1 MDGGAPRGA
10 QEGARRR
17 RAPSLSVRLLALVL
31 LLAATLLALGGIFV
45 WQAHDLARSRAADA
59 MLGTTRA
66 MAKLVDREFA
76 RAEALL
82 QGLAAHPGIAAG
94 DRVAFLNAVARLG
107 DAAEGAV
114 IVLATPAGHVAS
126 NVEGLLDPP
135 RPMGGNTDAV
145 FATGRPTL
153 SDLYAGRMTG
163 TPVISLF
170 VPVPGAAGGGPA
182 HAIGMTLNRGRLAES
197 LVREHLPPGAVAA
210 VLDRQDVVVART
222 RREGAVVGRR
232 ATDAVAQ
239 GLAQRD
245 AGLVER
251 VVNQDGEISVV
262 AFARAPASRYAVVM
276 ALPEAAFA
284 AERNAALTRLG
295 TAAAPVA
302 IGALLVAFVLGLR
315 LKEALARLRAGA
327 EGRGPRLAEVE
338 ELARALAA
346 ADEARAASEAEARDR
361 TAWLEATQR
370 AAQVGTWD
378 LDVAAGALRWSDTMW
393 ALYGLDPE
401 RDGPATT
408 TLFRAHVLAEDLP
421 VVDGARRRAVDSGI
435 YEAEFRIRR
444 GDGAIRWI
452 RAQGELKRAPDGRP
466 LRMLGAN
473 LDITDRRALEAE
485 REALAAQQDLLVAEM
500 HHRVKNSLQLVQ
512 GLLLTQARGEAPE
525 TAAKLREAAGRIVSI
540 AAVHRR
546 LYEGGPG
553 PRQEVA
559 EHLAGLVEDL
569 RRSVGGERRIV
580 LDVAPGLALPP
591 ERMVPLGLL
600 ATELVTNAMKHG
612 LGAVTLRVVHD
623 EARAEV
629 TVADEGPGFPA
640 GFDPAASRGLG
651 MRVALAMARQLRG
664 TLRVEPG
671 PGGRVVAAF
680 ATRPPASPSP
690 ADPAASR

>member
-1 MDGGAPRGA
+1 M
-10 QEGARRR
+10 R
-17 RAPSLSVRLLALVL
+17 RAPSLSGRLLALVL

-45 WQAHDLARSRAADA
+45 WQAHDAARSRAADA

-66 MAKLVDREFA
+66 MAMLVDREFA

-94 DRVAFLNAVARLG
+94 DRGAFLTAVARLG
-107 DAAEGAV
+107 EAAEGAV

-126 NVEGLLDPP
+126 NIEGLLDPP
-135 RPMGGNTDAV
+135 RQMGGSTEAV
-145 FATGRPTL
+145 FATGRTTL
-153 SDLYAGRMTG
+153 SDLYPGRMTG
-163 TPVISLF
+163 NPVISLF
-170 VPVPGAAGGGPA
+170 VPVRRADGDAPA
-182 HAIGMTLNRGRLAES
+182 HAVGMTLNRGRLAES

-232 ATDAVAQ
+232 ATDPVVR
-239 GLAQRD
+239 GLAQHD
-245 AGLVER
+245 AGLIER
-251 VVNQDGEISVV
+251 VSNQDGEVSVI
-262 AFARAPASRYAVVM
+262 AYARAPASRYAVVM
-276 ALPEAAFA
+276 SLPEEAFA

-302 IGALLVAFVLGLR
+302 LGALLVAFVLGLR
-315 LKEALARLRAGA
+315 LKDSLARLRAGA

-338 ELARALAA
+338 ELGRALAA
-346 ADEARAASEAEARDR
+346 ADAARAASEAEARDR
-361 TAWLEATQR
+361 NAWLEATQR
-370 AAQVGTWD
+370 AAHVGTWD
-378 LDVAAGALRWSDTMW
+378 HDLVTGVLRWSDTMW
-393 ALYGLDPE
+393 VLYGLDPL

-408 TLFRAHVLAEDLP
+408 TLFRAHVLEEDLP
-421 VVDGARRRAVDSGI
+421 AVDAARRRGVETGI

-452 RAQGELKRAPDGRP
+452 RAQGELHRAPDGAP

-485 REALAAQQDLLVAEM
+485 REALAAQQELLVAEM

-525 TAAKLREAAGRIVSI
+525 TAAKLRDAAGRIVSI

-546 LYEGGPG
+546 LYEGGAN

-569 RRSVGGERRIV
+569 RRSVGGDRRIL

-612 LGAVTLRVVHD
+612 VGTVTLRLVHD
-623 EARAEV
+623 
-629 TVADEGPGFPA
+629 VAMAGLTISDEGPGFPG
-640 GFDPAASRGLG
+640 GFDPSASRGLG

-664 TLRVEPG
+664 TLRVEQG

-680 ATRPPASPSP
+680 PLSPLASPNP